1 MKIKNID
8 RKNKYNRL
16 LVALNTCNNPY
27 SFIFHLGYQGFLLPR
42 LLRRMIAKT
51 RAHRAWL
58 SGFTG
63 LGVLSILELSAIE
76 EHEIRP
82 DNMG

>member
-8 RKNKYNRL
+8 RKKKYDRL
-16 LVALNTCNNPY
+16 LVALNTSNDPY

-42 LLRRMIAKT
+42 CLRRMIAKT

-63 LGVLSILELSAIE
+63 LGVLSILELSSTE

-82 DNMG
+82 NNMG